1 MQFVF
6 FCCIIGLASH
16 RGIDLSA
23 QKPKQDTGKEF
34 AGDFLSFGGIVF
46 SSAAGWAPIA
56 ADFNC
61 RLPATISKWKVFI
74 MTWFGLMIPLVFI
87 ETVGAAIMTV
97 PAYAAAFEEGD
108 ASGVLQEIFRPW
120 GGGGK
125 FILVSAP
132 EGGSSHQTVMS
143 FSIIANIT
151 PNTYAAALS
160 AQILLPTFQKI
171 PRAVWCIFMFLV
183 YTAAA
188 IGGREHFS
196 EVLSNFLAILG
207 CEFDGMKYRAA
218 CRMRRS

>member
-1 MQFVF
+1 MVQFVF

-61 RLPATISKWKVFI
+61 RLPATISKWKVFF

-97 PAYAAAFEEGD
+97 PAYTAAFEEGD

-125 FILVSAP
+125 FILVSA
-132 EGGSSHQTVMS
+132 
-143 FSIIANIT
+143 
-151 PNTYAAALS
+151 
-160 AQILLPTFQKI
+160 
-171 PRAVWCIFMFLV
+171 
-183 YTAAA
+183 
-188 IGGREHFS
+188 
-196 EVLSNFLAILG
+196 
-207 CEFDGMKYRAA
+207 
-218 CRMRRS
+218 